1 MRSSFFFEREL
12 DRLAL
17 HDLSGY
23 GPSESGFHKQ
33 LDCARWQVDG
43 FKLNPQPTNS

>member
-1 MRSSFFFEREL
+1 MRSSFAFEQEL

-23 GPSESGFHKQ
+23 GPSESG
-33 LDCARWQVDG
+33 L
-43 FKLNPQPTNS
+43 S